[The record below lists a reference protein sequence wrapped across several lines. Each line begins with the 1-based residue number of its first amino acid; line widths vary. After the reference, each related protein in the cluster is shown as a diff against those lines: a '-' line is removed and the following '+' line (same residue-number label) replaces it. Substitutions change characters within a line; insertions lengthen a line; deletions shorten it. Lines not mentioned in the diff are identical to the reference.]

1 MALRN
6 IMNNENVTTA
16 RTFWNMKINKIID
29 RFEQGIIDI
38 ETLVHELCLMG
49 YEREDVLTLI
59 DEDI

>member
-1 MALRN
+1 
-6 IMNNENVTTA
+6 MNNENVTTA

-38 ETLVHELCLMG
+38 ETLVHEMCLMG
-49 YEREDVLTLI
+49 YEREDVYSLI